1 MVDKKRT
8 LWVVV
13 YDISNNRRRS
23 RITRLIETY
32 GERVN
37 FSVFECMLTY
47 REKQALK
54 EKIEKLMHLSKDKV
68 IFYPLCLDCFSKVV
82 YIPDK
87 RVKADLV
94 AVV

>member
-23 RITRLIETY
+23 RITKVIEPH
-32 GERVN
+32 GVRVN

-54 EKIEKLMHLSKDKV
+54 EKIEKLMLLSKDKV

-87 RVKADLV
+87 QTKAGFV